1 MKKIVAIII
10 VTLLV
15 LFVLYKLQLR
25 PVDALSDTRVRVT
38 VAQGT
43 SKAGIAALLDEKGLI
58 RSPLAFKM
66 YAAFH
71 RSNLQAGNF
80 FPKAS
85 MTVAEIVEVLSG
97 GKAEEISIT
106 IPEGY
111 TVKDLDALIVKHDLA
126 DAGAI
131 SECARTCDFSSFAFL
146 PKADDLAKRGGQ
158 VEGYLYPDTYFIV
171 VNDFKPETFLKRLL
185 QTFESRVVTGLA
197 ADITASD
204 RSLAEI
210 VTMASLIE
218 EETRK
223 AGERPVVSGILWRRF
238 DEKMGLGVDAA
249 VRYIINKPT
258 DTITSADLEVDSPYN
273 LRKFRGLPPGPIANP
288 SLSSIKAALSPEAS
302 PYWYYL
308 HGTDGNI
315 RYAATNDEHNQNRAR
330 YLQ

>member
-1 MKKIVAIII
+1 MKKIISVVIAILI
-10 VTLLV
+10 
-15 LFVLYKLQLR
+15 LFGWYRMQLR
-25 PVDALSDTRVRVT
+25 PVDALSDTRIRVT

-43 SKAGIAALLDEKGLI
+43 SKAGIGALLDEKGLI

-85 MTVAEIVEVLSG
+85 MTVPEIVEVLSG
-97 GKAEEISIT
+97 GKAEEISLT

-111 TVKDLDALIVKHDLA
+111 TVKDLDALIVKNDLA

-131 SECARTCDFSSFAFL
+131 SECARTCDFSSFTFL
-146 PKADDLAKRGGQ
+146 PKPDDLAERGGR

-197 ADITASD
+197 SDIKASD

-223 AGERPVVSGILWRRF
+223 ADERPVVSGILWKRF

-249 VRYIINKPT
+249 VRYIVNKPT

-288 SLSSIKAALSPEAS
+288 SLSSIKAALNPEAS

-308 HGTDGNI
+308 HGTDGQI
-315 RYAATNDEHNQNRAR
+315 RYAETNDGHNENRR
-330 YLQ
+330 KYL